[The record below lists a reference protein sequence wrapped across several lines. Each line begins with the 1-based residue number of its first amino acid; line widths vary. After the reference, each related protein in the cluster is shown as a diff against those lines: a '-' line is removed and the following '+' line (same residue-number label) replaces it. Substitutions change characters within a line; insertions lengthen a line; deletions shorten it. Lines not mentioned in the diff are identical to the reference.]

1 MTYSHCSRFKIIL
14 TSFFRFSIGSKGQML
29 MREYNEVMNKYY
41 DPEKCVFFEN
51 ALQSNAYIFRGNA
64 ELQAVLDSKRN
75 PGRFVFAFLIS
86 DHKRLREKWKNHEL

>member
-1 MTYSHCSRFKIIL
+1 MAYYGILRFMQL
-14 TSFFRFSIGSKGQML
+14 Q
-29 MREYNEVMNKYY
+29 MNKYY

>member
-1 MTYSHCSRFKIIL
+1 
-14 TSFFRFSIGSKGQML
+14 

-51 ALQSNAYIFRGNA
+51 DLQSNAYIFRGNA

>member
-1 MTYSHCSRFKIIL
+1 
-14 TSFFRFSIGSKGQML
+14 

-75 PGRFVFAFLIS
+75 PDALYSHSLSVIIS
-86 DHKRLREKWKNHEL
+86 DLEKNGKITNYR

>member
-1 MTYSHCSRFKIIL
+1 
-14 TSFFRFSIGSKGQML
+14 

-64 ELQAVLDSKRN
+64 ELQAVLVICGDI
-75 PGRFVFAFLIS
+75 IS
-86 DHKRLREKWKNHEL
+86 TSSYNGQ

>member
-1 MTYSHCSRFKIIL
+1 
-14 TSFFRFSIGSKGQML
+14 

-86 DHKRLREKWKNHEL
+86 DHKRLDRKSVV

>member
-1 MTYSHCSRFKIIL
+1 
-14 TSFFRFSIGSKGQML
+14 

-75 PGRFVFAFLIS
+75 PDRKSTRLNSSHTDIS
-86 DHKRLREKWKNHEL
+86 RMPSSA

>member
-1 MTYSHCSRFKIIL
+1 
-14 TSFFRFSIGSKGQML
+14 ML
-29 MREYNEVMNKYY
+29 MHEYNEVMNKYY

-86 DHKRLREKWKNHEL
+86 DHRDLEKNGKITNYR

>member
-1 MTYSHCSRFKIIL
+1 
-14 TSFFRFSIGSKGQML
+14 

-64 ELQAVLDSKRN
+64 ELQ
-75 PGRFVFAFLIS
+75 GRS
-86 DHKRLREKWKNHEL
+86 

>member
-1 MTYSHCSRFKIIL
+1 MRIVRILSLFLPPFFAFYMIKRKI
-14 TSFFRFSIGSKGQML
+14 T
-29 MREYNEVMNKYY
+29 MREYNEVMNKFY

-64 ELQAVLDSKRN
+64 ELQAILDSRRN
-75 PGRFVFAFLIS
+75 PGRFVFAFLIN

>member
-1 MTYSHCSRFKIIL
+1 
-14 TSFFRFSIGSKGQML
+14 

-64 ELQAVLDSKRN
+64 ELQAVLDSKKKSRTLCIRI
-75 PGRFVFAFLIS
+75 PYQ
-86 DHKRLREKWKNHEL
+86 